1 MYSLQKT
8 LGGHGLLAFY
18 FLCVKILQNLF
29 GWTIS
34 DEKLSPEDVN
44 INKPYAPEHLST
56 FQVAKNSI
64 VQSFVYNLHFNSD
77 CMINFSR
84 TILQV
89 KVDSNH
95 LTSSQQS
102 LINLVVLPIE
112 KNFSRGQE

>member
-1 MYSLQKT
+1 MVCLHSISYVLKYFKT
-8 LGGHGLLAFY
+8 YLAGQS
-18 FLCVKILQNLF
+18 V
-29 GWTIS
+29 T
-34 DEKLSPEDVN
+34 EKLSPEDVN

-56 FQVAKNSI
+56 FQVTKNSI

-89 KVDSNH
+89 KMDSNH

-112 KNFSRGQE
+112 

>member
-1 MYSLQKT
+1 MVATVHLHSISYVLKYFKT
-8 LGGHGLLAFY
+8 YLAGQS
-18 FLCVKILQNLF
+18 V
-29 GWTIS
+29 T
-34 DEKLSPEDVN
+34 EKVSPDAVN
-44 INKPYAPEHLST
+44 INKPYALEHFST

-95 LTSSQQS
+95 LTSSQES
-102 LINLVVLPIE
+102 LINLVALPIE
-112 KNFSRGQE
+112 